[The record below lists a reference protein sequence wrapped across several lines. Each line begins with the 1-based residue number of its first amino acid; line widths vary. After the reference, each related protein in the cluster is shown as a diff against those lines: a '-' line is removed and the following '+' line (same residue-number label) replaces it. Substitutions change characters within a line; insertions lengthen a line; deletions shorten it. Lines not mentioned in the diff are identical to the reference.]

1 MQPKAKKLI
10 FITIL
15 LTGCIITSLIST
27 NDEAKTLPVSSL
39 PQSAQGAVTSKAAQ
53 TKTVR
58 VQVSGAVLEPGI
70 YDVHASRRVEE
81 AIAAAGGMTENADSE
96 RVNLVRKVR
105 DGMQIR
111 VPVQKAA
118 RTSRTQRKSAQAK
131 SGLSESASKKYG
143 SAKAGSGR
151 NNSMMQN
158 VRINSASCSSCR
170 VLVLRWR
177 SALWKQEKAGVSPV
191 RMICCVCRESV
202 KLSWQ
207 SCVIMWRWIS
217 AAENTLSTIIFTV
230 HAALYIILSFVYRA
244 TVRRAAACCLFRT
257 AGCSAGRS
265 GAFERAQTGWL

>member
-1 MQPKAKKLI
+1 MQAKSKKLI

-15 LTGCIITSLIST
+15 LTGCIITGLISN
-27 NDEAKTLPVSSL
+27 NDKEKPLAGSSL
-39 PQSAQGAVTSKAAQ
+39 LQSAQGAVASKAAQ
-53 TKTVR
+53 AKTVR

-70 YDVHASRRVEE
+70 YDLPASCKVEE

-111 VPVQKAA
+111 VPVKKVA

-158 VRINSASCSSCR
+158 VRINSASAGELQQLPGVGPALAQRIVETRSRGRFSSADDLLR
-170 VLVLRWR
+170 VPGIGKAKLAKLRNYV
-177 SALWKQEKAGVSPV
+177 EVD
-191 RMICCVCRESV
+191 
-202 KLSWQ
+202 
-207 SCVIMWRWIS
+207 
-217 AAENTLSTIIFTV
+217 
-230 HAALYIILSFVYRA
+230 
-244 TVRRAAACCLFRT
+244 
-257 AGCSAGRS
+257 
-265 GAFERAQTGWL
+265 